1 MGPAPKTYKLSPTIL
16 LVEDSEDSRQVISV
30 SLREKGYQVVL
41 AVNGQEA
48 VNVALNARPDIILMD
63 LNLPIVDGFAATE
76 QIRQHPALSNIPI
89 LAITAYDTYGMKDAA
104 LEAGCDRYI
113 SKPLDFDRVDE
124 ILRRILTC
132 S

>member
-104 LEAGCDRYI
+104 LEAGCDGYI
-113 SKPLDFDRVDE
+113 SKPLDFDRLDE